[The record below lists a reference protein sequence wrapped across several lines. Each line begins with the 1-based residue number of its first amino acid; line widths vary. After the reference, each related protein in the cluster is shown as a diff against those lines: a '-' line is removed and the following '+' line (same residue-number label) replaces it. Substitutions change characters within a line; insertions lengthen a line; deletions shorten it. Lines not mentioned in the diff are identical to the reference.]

1 MKIMGFCRFVS
12 ALAVC
17 LSAGSIAPAQV
28 IEFES
33 GGLKYQTLTKNGL
46 TIMVASLPSHVRE
59 FSILQVAIS
68 NGSAISWVVKPED
81 FTFHRQDGEVIQ
93 ATPART
99 VVNSMIAKAS
109 RNDVIRLVTTYE
121 SGLYGLRKF
130 KSTNGYEARRQ
141 AAFAEVSSAKI
152 KAAAAASAIALVP
165 TKLMPGQSTDGAVFW
180 STQGKPLGYGKLT
193 VNAAGETFEFTPEPA
208 SHP

>member
-1 MKIMGFCRFVS
+1 MGFPRR
-12 ALAVC
+12 AATLAVC
-17 LSAGSIAPAQV
+17 LCAGFVASSQV

-59 FSILQVAIS
+59 YSIMQVAIS
-68 NGSAISWVVKPED
+68 NGSPIAWVVKPDD
-81 FTFHRQDGEVIQ
+81 FTFHRQDGEEIQ
-93 ATPART
+93 ATPARV
-99 VVNSMIAKAS
+99 VVNSLMAKGS
-109 RNDVIRLVTTYE
+109 RGDVIRLVTTYE
-121 SGLYGLRKF
+121 SSLYGLQKF

-141 AAFAEVSSAKI
+141 AAFAEVSSTKI
-152 KAAAAASAIALVP
+152 KAAAAASALAFVP

-180 STQGKPLGYGKLT
+180 STQGKPLGAGRLT
-193 VNAAGETFEFTPEPA
+193 VNAAGEVFEFTPEPA